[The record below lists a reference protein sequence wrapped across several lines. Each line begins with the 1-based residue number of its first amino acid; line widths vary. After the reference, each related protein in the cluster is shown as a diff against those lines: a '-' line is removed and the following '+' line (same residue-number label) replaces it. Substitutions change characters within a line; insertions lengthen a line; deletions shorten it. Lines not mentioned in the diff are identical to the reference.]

1 MKRFLFVTLFLSVY
15 ILGFSQNKYSVY
27 VFVAEKCP
35 ISIYMAKPLQEAL
48 DKYGSEVDFY
58 TVFPMKNSTNETAQ
72 QFLEK
77 YNLADFK
84 IKLDNYQ
91 GFARKL
97 GATITPEVIVV
108 DDAGEVA
115 FRGRISDAYKA
126 PGKMKH
132 GVRKNELISVLDKL
146 TNEEEVPQPWAHAVG
161 CFITFHN

>member
-1 MKRFLFVTLFLSVY
+1 MKKLLAIILFLGFS

-35 ISIYMAKPLQEAL
+35 ISIYMVKPLQEVFQ
-48 DKYGSEVDFY
+48 KYGNDVDFY
-58 TVFPMKNSTNETAQ
+58 TVFPLKNSTNKTAQ

-77 YNLADFK
+77 YNLTDFK

-97 GATITPEVIVV
+97 GATITPEVIVL
-108 DDAGEVA
+108 DDNGEIV

-132 GVRKNELISVLDKL
+132 GVRKNELIAVLDKL
-146 TNEEEVPQPWAHAVG
+146 TNGEVVPEPWAHAVG
-161 CFITFHN
+161 CYITFHQ

>member
-1 MKRFLFVTLFLSVY
+1 MKRLLIITLFL
-15 ILGFSQNKYSVY
+15 GFSILVFSQKNYSVY

-35 ISIYMAKPLQEAL
+35 ISIYMVKPLQEVFQ
-48 DKYGSEVDFY
+48 KYGTEVDFY
-58 TVFPMKNSTNETAQ
+58 TVFPLKNSTHKTAQ

-77 YNLADFK
+77 YNLTDFK

-97 GATITPEVIVV
+97 GATITPEVVILDDLGKVV
-108 DDAGEVA
+108 

-132 GVRKNELISVLDKL
+132 GIRKNELITVLDNL
-146 TNEEEVPQPWAHAVG
+146 TNGNKIPKPWESAVG
-161 CFITFHN
+161 CYITFHQ